1 MKRLVVGECL
11 WPHTARVLE
20 HQRPSHVPAE
30 TVFAV
35 FADSTE
41 GGAFCGLATAHDI
54 AQHPDWIFADLS
66 EHRPRRSVTP
76 DADVRKALSTMDGEG
91 LHALPV
97 LDPAGAFV
105 GAVTRESILLA
116 LLQRERDLLRESR
129 KLKRLAD
136 YERKQVL
143 IWSRRL
149 SELHEASRALLNVL
163 AHTSLETD
171 LLQAGIEALAKLLQA
186 RYGAIGILDDGVTLR
201 DFVYTGIGQDQVQR
215 IDHFPEGRGLLGVVI
230 QENLSLRLDD
240 ISKDH
245 RSAGFPPN
253 HPPMKSLLA
262 VPISHRSR
270 VYGRIYLCDKES
282 GEPFSRDDELLAQ
295 SFAHSLSLVLDNA
308 RELEEVK
315 QARQKLDYM
324 AHFDALTGLPNRTLL
339 ADRMLQMLVRA
350 KRNNDMMAV
359 MFIDLDDFKNVNDTL
374 GHSLGDV
381 LLKEAAQ
388 RVSSCLRAGDTVA
401 RLGGDEF
408 VILLPDLADAQ
419 DVAAVAEK
427 IQQSLSQLFIIEQHE
442 IYAGASIG
450 ISIFPADASEMDGLL
465 AAADTAMYHAKKLGK
480 NNYQFF
486 AKKMNIFAQARLKIE
501 KHLRHALERQELL
514 LFYQPQVDSETG
526 RMIGMEA
533 LLRWNH
539 PEFGLMAPADFIP
552 AAEDT
557 GWIIPIGAWVL
568 RTACTQARLWQESG
582 APVRVA
588 VNLSGRQFQQQNSR
602 QLLDAVRMALDESGL
617 SSDLLELE
625 ITESIMMQH
634 VDTTLETIDQ
644 LKDMG
649 LRLSLDDFG
658 TGYSSLSYLKRFPI
672 DAIKIDRSFV
682 DDIATDP
689 NDAAIVAAVTA
700 MAHQLNLAVVAEGV
714 ETAEQVD
721 FLHSVGCHIIQGYYF
736 SRPVAAEE
744 ATLLLRRGLLPIKE
758 PAR

>member
-1 MKRLVVGECL
+1 MKRLVVAECL

-20 HQRPSHVPAE
+20 NQRPGHVPAE

-35 FADSTE
+35 FAESVE

-66 EHRPRRSVTP
+66 EHRPRHPIAP
-76 DADVRKALSTMDGEG
+76 DVDVRKALSAMDREG

-105 GAVTRESILLA
+105 GAVTRESILQA

-129 KLKRLAD
+129 KLRRLAD

-143 IWSRRL
+143 GWSRRL

-186 RYGAIGILDDGVTLR
+186 RYGAIGILDDGAALR
-201 DFVYTGIGQDQVQR
+201 DFVYTGIGREQMPR
-215 IDHFPEGRGLLGVVI
+215 IGHLPEGRGLLGVVI

-240 ISKDH
+240 ISKDP

-253 HPPMKSLLA
+253 HPRMTSLLA
-262 VPISHRSR
+262 VPISHRGR

-315 QARQKLDYM
+315 HAQQKLDYL
-324 AHFDALTGLPNRTLL
+324 AHFDVLTGLPNRTLL
-339 ADRMLQMLVRA
+339 TDRMQQILVRT
-350 KRNNDMMAV
+350 KRYDGMTAV
-359 MFIDLDDFKNVNDTL
+359 MFVDLDDFKNVNDTL

-381 LLKEAAQ
+381 LLKEAA
-388 RVSSCLRAGDTVA
+388 RRISNCLRAGDTVA

-408 VILLPDLADAQ
+408 AILLPDLAGAP
-419 DVAAVAEK
+419 DVAAIAEK
-427 IQQSLSQLFIIEQHE
+427 IQEALGRSFIIERHE
-442 IYAGASIG
+442 IFVGASIG
-450 ISIFPADASEMDGLL
+450 ISIHPGDASDMEGLL

-480 NNYQFF
+480 CNYQFF
-486 AKKMNIFAQARLKIE
+486 AAKMNVMAQARLKTE
-501 KHLRHALERQELL
+501 RHLRHALERRELL
-514 LFYQPQVDSETG
+514 LCYQPQVDLKTN
-526 RMIGMEA
+526 RVIGMEA

-539 PEFGLMAPADFIP
+539 PEFGLVPPVDFIP
-552 AAEDT
+552 LAENT
-557 GWIIPIGAWVL
+557 GLILPIGAWVL
-568 RTACTQARLWQESG
+568 HAACLQAKRWQEAG
-582 APVRVA
+582 TPVRVA
-588 VNLSGRQFQQQNSR
+588 VNLSGRQFQQRNSR
-602 QLLDAVRMALDESGL
+602 NLVDAVRMALGESGL
-617 SSDLLELE
+617 SPDLLELE

-634 VDTTLETIDQ
+634 VDTTLETIGQ

-682 DDIATDP
+682 SDIATDP
-689 NDAAIVAAVTA
+689 NDAAIVAAVSA
-700 MAHQLNLAVVAEGV
+700 IAHQLNLTVIAEGV
-714 ETAEQVD
+714 ETGEQLD
-721 FLHSVGCHIIQGYYF
+721 FIRTVGCHIIQGYYF

-744 ATLLLRRGLLPIKE
+744 ATQLLQRGLKLTGK